1 MSQGATINTAGIGR
15 RIAYWRDRRGF
26 TQEDFARLMG
36 QSRRW
41 VQSLEG
47 GQRQADP
54 RLSVLARAADV
65 LHVPVEHLLS
75 DQPPGPEAGAAPPAE
90 VLAVV
95 DALYP
100 LSSTLPDDDPPVLD
114 VLHRRLE
121 YCCAAFQACHYRAL
135 SRDLPPLLTGAQRAA
150 HTAPHDR
157 VGEAHA
163 LLSRA
168 LQLATSFLHKYGAGA
183 AVQAAVVADRAL
195 AAAER
200 SGDAV
205 QIGAA
210 SRRVAKSLMYQQRP
224 QAAVDYALAT
234 ARRLE
239 PDLSARGPLGLS
251 TLGML
256 YLNAALAAA
265 ECNSADALIDRA
277 QDVAERQGADLD
289 EDYTMFGPTNVGL
302 HRVDMFVRFEDG
314 WSALDTAAGL
324 EPSAVADMS
333 RERRAR
339 HHLARAHAAF
349 LTRQK
354 DAAAKELL
362 TADELAPEEVEG
374 RPEPVSLVTDVLG
387 ATPRPGGQ
395 LRALARRCGL
405 PA

>member
-1 MSQGATINTAGIGR
+1 MDTAGIGR

-54 RLSVLARAADV
+54 RLSVLVRAAEV
-65 LHVPVEHLLS
+65 LHITVEQMLS
-75 DQPPGPEAGAAPPAE
+75 DQPPAPEAGAAPPVE

-100 LSSTLPDDDPPVLD
+100 MSSSLPDDEPPGLEE
-114 VLHRRLE
+114 LHRRLE

-135 SRDLPPLLTGAQRAA
+135 SRDLPSLLTGAQKTA
-150 HTAPHDR
+150 HAAPHDR
-157 VGEAHA
+157 VGEAHG
-163 LLSRA
+163 LLSRT

-224 QAAVDYALAT
+224 QAAVDYAVST

-239 PDLSARGPLGLS
+239 PELSTRGPLGLS

-265 ECNSADALIDRA
+265 DRGSAGHLVDQAE
-277 QDVAERQGADLD
+277 DVAQWQGTDRD
-289 EDYTMFGPTNVGL
+289 EDYTMFGPTNVKL
-302 HRVDMFVRFEDG
+302 HRVDMLVRFEDG

-324 EPSAVADMS
+324 SPAAVASMS
-333 RERRAR
+333 RERRAG
-339 HHLARAHAAF
+339 HHIARAHASL
-349 LTRQK
+349 LTRRK
-354 DAAAKELL
+354 DDAAEELL
-362 TADELAPEEVEG
+362 KADRLAPEEVEG
-374 RPEPVSLVTDVLG
+374 RPEPVRLVKDVLG
-387 ATPRPGGQ
+387 ATPQPGGQ
-395 LRALARRCGL
+395 LRALAKRCGL
-405 PA
+405 QA

>member
-1 MSQGATINTAGIGR
+1 MDTAGIGR

-54 RLSVLARAADV
+54 RLSVLARAAEV
-65 LHVPVEHLLS
+65 LHVPVEQLLS
-75 DQPPGPEAGAAPPAE
+75 DQPPATEAGAAPPAE

-100 LSSTLPDDDPPVLD
+100 VSGTLPDGDPPALE

-135 SRDLPPLLTGAQRAA
+135 SRDLPPLLAGAQKAA
-150 HTAPHDR
+150 HAAPRDR
-157 VGEAHA
+157 VCEAHG

-200 SGDAV
+200 SGDSV

-224 QAAVDYALAT
+224 QAAVDYALET

-265 ECNSADALIDRA
+265 GRESAGALIDHA
-277 QDVAERQGADLD
+277 EDVAARQGADLD
-289 EDYTMFGPTNVGL
+289 EDYTMFGPTNVEL
-302 HRVDMFVRFEDG
+302 HRVDMLVRFEDG
-314 WSALDTAAGL
+314 WSALDTAAGVEQAAL
-324 EPSAVADMS
+324 AGMS

-339 HHLARAHAAF
+339 HHIARAHASL
-349 LTRQK
+349 LTRRK
-354 DAAAKELL
+354 EDAAKELL
-362 TADELAPEEVEG
+362 EADKLAPEEVES
-374 RPEPVSLVTDVLG
+374 RPEPVSLVKDVLG
-387 ATPRPGGQ
+387 ATPQPGAQ

-405 PA
+405 QA

>member
-1 MSQGATINTAGIGR
+1 MDTAGIGR

-54 RLSVLARAADV
+54 RLSVLARAAEV
-65 LHVPVEHLLS
+65 LHVPVEQLLS
-75 DQPPGPEAGAAPPAE
+75 DQPPAPEAGTEPPAE

-100 LSSTLPDDDPPVLD
+100 LTGTQPDDDPPVLE

-135 SRDLPPLLTGAQRAA
+135 SRDLPVLLAGAQRAA
-150 HTAPHDR
+150 HAAPHDR
-157 VGEAHA
+157 VGEAHG

-168 LQLATSFLHKYGAGA
+168 LQLATSFLHKYGPGA

-224 QAAVDYALAT
+224 QAAVDYAIST

-239 PDLSARGPLGLS
+239 PDLSARGSLGLS

-265 ECNSADALIDRA
+265 ERDSAGALIDRA
-277 QDVAERQGADLD
+277 RDVAERQGADLD
-289 EDYTMFGPTNVGL
+289 EDYTMFGPTNVEL

-324 EPSAVADMS
+324 EPSAVEDMS

-339 HHLARAHAAF
+339 HHIARAHAAL
-349 LTRQK
+349 LTRRK
-354 DAAAKELL
+354 DEAANELL
-362 TADELAPEEVEG
+362 KADTLAPEEVEG
-374 RPEPVSLVTDVLG
+374 RPETVSLVKDVLG
-387 ATPRPGGQ
+387 ATPRPGAR
-395 LRALARRCGL
+395 LRALAGRCGL
-405 PA
+405 QA